1 NQISR
6 VANSPD
12 PSAPTPSTL
21 ALSIPVPLA
30 AASLVDRRLRE
41 SRVIIWG
48 SFSGKIT
55 PARLALSF
63 LSGVPTEPDQQP
75 LHAECLCQEGS
86 RRTLGLLDNLSSPSA
101 IQKTLERAGSI
112 QKAYPMIRRLPED
125 RPLEA
130 QKLGPSR
137 SRVEAQNGL
146 PLGASS
152 ADTKLMARPIVIIA
166 SCAPESMPTQP
177 TASPDS
183 SFYSTTTDPSS
194 VKCSDALEEA
204 TSHANSAQSSGAI
217 NAYLRD
223 RRQKR
228 NHELLNKSAA
238 SELDWIRCA
247 ETSSEASLQL
257 YSVEGGPAA
266 CGQPSPRTLKAI
278 AENVIWIY
286 APVNLA
292 ETNRRTTFGSHNAA
306 ARASRKG
313 TCISCLCSWPDSR
326 SLFFRLGRKPEF
338 PSSSS
343 EHVTSWCSPPIPP
356 PPSTCAD
363 PAFLEQLTK
372 NITRYGMTTNTLNF
386 FRLCVILEPMQE
398 LMSRQKAY
406 SLTPRDCLKTTL
418 FQKWQ
423 RMMPQ
428 VRLFSWIVYI
438 VNNSIASSYLSHL
451 LEATRQPSKRRK
463 RKGSA
468 AATET
473 NSNSNTGRASKRKQS
488 PAPLPSHH
496 IAQPGDVM
504 IVGEPTLMGG
514 DFGDEDER
522 LITRLENTQYD
533 AAMNANPHM
542 HPNFSSPNETPNL
555 ISSPPGSVNLP
566 MNSGPHSLPGVQFR
580 TALSLGGP
588 NSHPGMAMNDPVFS
602 NSLLSTSQHPSG
614 VPVSMFP
621 GQQQQHP
628 ISTSARFAPHSNPVM
643 VSQHYVLAQSKSSM
657 SGSNTPSSRDFYQ
670 PPLPSSASDLMM
682 HPSGRSSS
690 TSSLVD
696 GGSSLSGFPNC
707 PSPNMPSRQSAR
719 FTPPGLPNGLG
730 SVSSTSAQ
738 QNFLLPPEMVG
749 CANSLSQMPISCSSL
764 GSTPPTSYTPEAIDS
779 TNMMHSSVN
788 QASAGTAVK
797 AGASPVIFSCMG
809 SGTNGTQGT
818 PEPCSPI
825 VLPSFESL
833 ETLAPMMVGPGC
845 DQLPAG
851 VLNEAEDIKSSVAH
865 HVRSNSES

>member
-1 NQISR
+1 MQPVHSSPVLSGPLNIPGQLASGAPHSVHTMQLPGPHEREHALAASAAGPIPGHYFS
-6 VANSPD
+6 ALAGNPNSPHHL
-12 PSAPTPSTL
+12 PNMLPHGAPHQFHHHPVL
-21 ALSIPVPLA
+21 ALNRMPHFIGQPELRIFAMNKRLQQRMDDCDSAWWEAFTTDFFEDDAALTVGFPTEDGPKRYTIGRTLIPRYFRSIFESGCGELYFNLRLNHEYFHHTSLTLVSTA
-30 AASLVDRRLRE
+30 ATMTMNMIRGIPAT
-41 SRVIIWG
+41 VIIEG
-48 SFSGKIT
+48 
-55 PARLALSF
+55 RL
-63 LSGVPTEPDQQP
+63 
-75 LHAECLCQEGS
+75 
-86 RRTLGLLDNLSSPSA
+86 
-101 IQKTLERAGSI
+101 TLEFALDEMMRIRSWI
-112 QKAYPMIRRLPED
+112 FQIHSHQEMINRSM
-125 RPLEA
+125 
-130 QKLGPSR
+130 LGF
-137 SRVEAQNGL
+137 Q
-146 PLGASS
+146 
-152 ADTKLMARPIVIIA
+152 
-166 SCAPESMPTQP
+166 
-177 TASPDS
+177 
-183 SFYSTTTDPSS
+183 
-194 VKCSDALEEA
+194 
-204 TSHANSAQSSGAI
+204 
-217 NAYLRD
+217 
-223 RRQKR
+223 
-228 NHELLNKSAA
+228 
-238 SELDWIRCA
+238 
-247 ETSSEASLQL
+247 
-257 YSVEGGPAA
+257 
-266 CGQPSPRTLKAI
+266 
-278 AENVIWIY
+278 
-286 APVNLA
+286 
-292 ETNRRTTFGSHNAA
+292 
-306 ARASRKG
+306 
-313 TCISCLCSWPDSR
+313 
-326 SLFFRLGRKPEF
+326 
-338 PSSSS
+338 
-343 EHVTSWCSPPIPP
+343 
-356 PPSTCAD
+356 D

-428 VRLFSWIVYI
+428 
-438 VNNSIASSYLSHL
+438 
-451 LEATRQPSKRRK
+451 EATRQPSKRRK

-696 GGSSLSGFPNC
+696 GGSSLGGFPNC

-818 PEPCSPI
+818 PEQ
-825 VLPSFESL
+825 
-833 ETLAPMMVGPGC
+833 TLAPMMVGPGC

-865 HVRSNSES
+865 HVRSNSESV